1 MPTSIT
7 RSLLLV
13 AFVGFTAAP
22 VAASAQDKAGS
33 APNAGAGPVPSAPAT
48 LPASELKIIDR
59 ELGGGRLVESGRAAL
74 VHYTGWLYDEKAPDN
89 KGKQFDT
96 SANRGL
102 PFGFIVGVGKVIK
115 GWDQGVLGMKVGG
128 KRTLIVPPQLG
139 YGDKDVGNG
148 LIPAN
153 STLLFD
159 IELLE
164 VKP

>member
-1 MPTSIT
+1 
-7 RSLLLV
+7 
-13 AFVGFTAAP
+13 
-22 VAASAQDKAGS
+22 ASS
-33 APNAGAGPVPSAPAT
+33 VPNAGPGTATTTPAT
-48 LPASELKIIDR
+48 APASELKIIDR
-59 ELGGGRLVESGRAAL
+59 EVGGGRQVESGRAAL
-74 VHYTGWLYDEKAPDN
+74 LHYTGWLYDEKAPDH